1 MYSFDSRVRYSECDE
16 NGVLALVP
24 MMNYLQDCST
34 FQCEEVGRGLKQL
47 RDDHLGW
54 FVTSWL
60 IQIDSLPKFCDTI
73 TTSTWCYAMKRLQA
87 ERCFEIRG
95 ADGATHVRADSQW
108 YMYDFSQERVISIP
122 QSESVF
128 LQGDERPA
136 DLPQISRHLKPQ
148 GEGTPTSPIVIT
160 EQHLDTNRHVNNA
173 EYVRFA
179 LLAAGELGQAIDLA
193 RLEVQYRTMALLG
206 DTLSP
211 VVYGGGNDITVSING
226 EDGQARAIVRM
237 EGRA

>member
-73 TTSTWCYAMKRLQA
+73 TTSTWCY
-87 ERCFEIRG
+87 
-95 ADGATHVRADSQW
+95 D
-108 YMYDFSQERVISIP
+108 
-122 QSESVF
+122 
-128 LQGDERPA
+128 
-136 DLPQISRHLKPQ
+136 LKPQ

-179 LLAAGELGQAIDLA
+179 LLAAGELGHAIDLV

-206 DTLSP
+206 DTLTP
-211 VVYGGGNDITVSING
+211 VVYGDGNDITVSING
-226 EDGQARAIVRM
+226 DDGKARAIVRM

>member
-1 MYSFDSRVRYSECDE
+1 M
-16 NGVLALVP
+16 
-24 MMNYLQDCST
+24 
-34 FQCEEVGRGLKQL
+34 
-47 RDDHLGW
+47 
-54 FVTSWL
+54 
-60 IQIDSLPKFCDTI
+60 
-73 TTSTWCYAMKRLQA
+73 
-87 ERCFEIRG
+87 
-95 ADGATHVRADSQW
+95 
-108 YMYDFSQERVISIP
+108 
-122 QSESVF
+122 
-128 LQGDERPA
+128 
-136 DLPQISRHLKPQ
+136 
-148 GEGTPTSPIVIT
+148 IT

>member
-16 NGVLALVP
+16 NGMLALVP

-34 FQCEEVGRGLKQL
+34 FHCEAVGRGLSEL
-47 RDDHLGW
+47 RHDHLGW

-60 IQIDSLPKFCDTI
+60 IEIDSLPRFCDTI
-73 TTSTWCYAMKRLQA
+73 TTSTWCYAIKRLQA

-95 ADGATHVRADSQW
+95 ADGTTHVRADSQW
-108 YMYDFSQERVISIP
+108 YMYDFSKERVISVP

-128 LQGDERPA
+128 LEGDERPTG
-136 DLPQISRHLKPQ
+136 LPQVARRLKPE
-148 GEGTPTSPIVIT
+148 GTGTPTSKIVVT

-179 LLAAGELGQAIDLA
+179 LLAAGELGHAIDLA

-206 DTLSP
+206 DTLQPGVDGS
-211 VVYGGGNDITVSING
+211 GNDITVSING
-226 EDGQARAIVRM
+226 EDGKPRAIVRM

>member
-34 FQCEEVGRGLKQL
+34 FQCEAKGRGIREL
-47 RDDHLGW
+47 RRDHLGW

-60 IQIDSLPKFCDTI
+60 IEISSLPRFCDTI
-73 TTSTWCYAMKRLQA
+73 TTSTWCYGMKRLQVG
-87 ERCFEIRG
+87 RCFEVLG
-95 ADGATHVRADSQW
+95 ADGTRHVCADSQW
-108 YMYDFSQERVISIP
+108 YMYDFSREHVITIP
-122 QSESVF
+122 DSESVY
-128 LQGDERPA
+128 LEGDERPK
-136 DLPQISRHLKPQ
+136 DLPQISHHLKPQ
-148 GEGTPTSPIVIT
+148 GEGTPTSAIVIT

-179 LLAAGELGQAIDLA
+179 LLAAGELGHAMDLA
-193 RLEVQYRTMALLG
+193 SLEVQYRAMALLG
-206 DTLSP
+206 DTLQP
-211 VVYGGGNDITVSING
+211 VVYGGGSEVTVSI
-226 EDGQARAIVRM
+226 DGVDGKPRAIVRM

>member
-1 MYSFDSRVRYSECDE
+1 
-16 NGVLALVP
+16 
-24 MMNYLQDCST
+24 
-34 FQCEEVGRGLKQL
+34 
-47 RDDHLGW
+47 
-54 FVTSWL
+54 
-60 IQIDSLPKFCDTI
+60 
-73 TTSTWCYAMKRLQA
+73 
-87 ERCFEIRG
+87 
-95 ADGATHVRADSQW
+95 
-108 YMYDFSQERVISIP
+108 MYDFSQERVISIP

-148 GEGTPTSPIVIT
+148 GEGTTTSPIVIT

-179 LLAAGELGQAIDLA
+179 LLAAGELGHTIDLT

-226 EDGQARAIVRM
+226 EDGKARAIVRM